1 MHVRPGR
8 RNGRGAWHRGRA
20 PLLGTGREAR
30 RSPDG
35 ERLTMDI
42 VTLQQVKDQCGET
55 TAARDAYLTQVAEG
69 IETEIFAYLRAST
82 KEAITATCPP
92 ELAAQADAIL
102 EHAVLRWINP
112 RIKD

>member
-1 MHVRPGR
+1 
-8 RNGRGAWHRGRA
+8 
-20 PLLGTGREAR
+20 
-30 RSPDG
+30 
-35 ERLTMDI
+35 MDI

-55 TAARDAYLTQVAEG
+55 TSARDAYLTQVAEG

-92 ELAAQADAIL
+92 ELSAQADAIL

-112 RIKD
+112 RIKDSSCDIFKDGKLRNALLPYRLPAVAASDEDA